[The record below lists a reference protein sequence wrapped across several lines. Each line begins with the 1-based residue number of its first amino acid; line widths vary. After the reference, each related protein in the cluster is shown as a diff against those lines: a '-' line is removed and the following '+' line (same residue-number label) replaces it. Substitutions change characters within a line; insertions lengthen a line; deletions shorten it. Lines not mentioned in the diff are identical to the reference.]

1 MAYQISVD
9 HSTPHTVLELRRTV
23 RTDQAGE
30 DIGSGMDA
38 LYGLAAAN
46 GLTPIGPPTTTYI
59 GEFRP
64 GSKTEVDFGLPV
76 SPNPIG
82 GANEEMTLR
91 QTELQTFARLT
102 HRGSYH
108 LIGDAYNAL
117 YEWLRGSSYQQVGP
131 PTEVYLVAPDEA
143 LDPRDLLTEIRLP
156 IAPAALTVRVSVPFT
171 RAVSM
176 VRDAL
181 ATQGFGVLTEIDV
194 RATLLAKLGTD
205 MEDYLIL
212 GACNPNLAH
221 QALEVD
227 RQVGK
232 LLPCNVVVRAEG
244 KTVVVEAMD
253 PDLLLRAGNQPGL
266 RPIAHD
272 ARSRLTA
279 ALTAVVHRAG
289 Q

>member
-9 HSTPHTVLELRRTV
+9 HSTPYTVLELRRTV
-23 RTDQAGE
+23 RTDQASD

-46 GLTPIGPPTTTYI
+46 GLTPVGPPTTTYI

-64 GSKTEVDFGLPV
+64 GTMTEVDFGLPV

-91 QTELQTFARLT
+91 QTEPQTFARLT
-102 HRGSYH
+102 HRGTYH

-117 YEWLRGSSYQQVGP
+117 YEWLRGSPYQQAGP

-156 IAPAALTVRVSVPFT
+156 ITPADLAVRVPVPFGEAVPMT
-171 RAVSM
+171 RA
-176 VRDAL
+176 AL
-181 ATQGFGVLTEIDV
+181 ATQGFGILTEIDV
-194 RATLLAKLGTD
+194 RATLLTTLGTE

-212 GACNPNLAH
+212 GACDPHLAH
-221 QALEVD
+221 QALDID
-227 RQVGK
+227 RRIGK
-232 LLPCNVVVRAEG
+232 LLPCNVVVRTEDES
-244 KTVVVEAMD
+244 TVIEAAD
-253 PDLLLRAGNQPGL
+253 PDLLLRPDDHPGL

-272 ARSRLTA
+272 ARSRLAA
-279 ALTAVVHRAG
+279 ALSAVARGAE
-289 Q
+289 

>member
-9 HSTPHTVLELRRTV
+9 HSAPYTVLELRRTV

-30 DIGSGMDA
+30 DVGSGMDA

-64 GSKTEVDFGLPV
+64 GTETEVDFGLPV
-76 SPNPIG
+76 SPNPVG

-91 QTELQTFARLT
+91 QTEPQMFARLT

-117 YEWLRGSSYQQVGP
+117 YEWLGGSSYQQAGP

-156 IAPAALTVRVSVPFT
+156 IAPAELTVRVSAPFT

-194 RATLLAKLGTD
+194 RATLLAELGTD

-221 QALEVD
+221 QALEID

-232 LLPCNVVVRAEG
+232 LLPCNVVVRAEDG
-244 KTVVVEAMD
+244 TVVVEAMD

-272 ARSRLTA
+272 ARSRLAA
-279 ALTAVVHRAG
+279 ALTAVAHKAG
-289 Q
+289 

>member
-9 HSTPHTVLELRRTV
+9 HSTPYTILELRRTV

-46 GLTPIGPPTTTYI
+46 GLAPAGPPTTTYI

-64 GSKTEVDFGLPV
+64 GAKAEVDFGLPV
-76 SPNPIG
+76 FPNPIG

-91 QTELQTFARLT
+91 QTEPQTFARLT

-117 YEWLRGSSYQQVGP
+117 YEWLRGSPYQQAGP
-131 PTEVYLVAPDEA
+131 PTEVYMVAPDEA

-156 IAPAALTVRVSVPFT
+156 IAAADLTVRVSVPFAQ
-171 RAVSM
+171 AVSL

-181 ATQGFGVLTEIDV
+181 TTQGFGVLTEIDI
-194 RATLLAKLGTD
+194 RATLFAKLGTD
-205 MEDYLIL
+205 MEDYVIL
-212 GACNPNLAH
+212 GACNPNLAQ
-221 QALEVD
+221 QALDID

-232 LLPCNVVVRAEG
+232 LLPCNVVVRAEDDSI
-244 KTVVVEAMD
+244 VVEAVD
-253 PDLLLRAGNQPGL
+253 PDLLLRADNQPGL
-266 RPIAHD
+266 RPIAQD
-272 ARSRLTA
+272 ARSRLAA
-279 ALTAVVHRAG
+279 ALTVVAAG
-289 Q
+289 AR